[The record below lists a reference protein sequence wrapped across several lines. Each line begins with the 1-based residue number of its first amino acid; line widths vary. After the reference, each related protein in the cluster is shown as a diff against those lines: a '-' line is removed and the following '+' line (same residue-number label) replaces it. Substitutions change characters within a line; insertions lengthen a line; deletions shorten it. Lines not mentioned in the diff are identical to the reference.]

1 MYNISIGLTVR
12 RDNVLDPQKVK
23 RSDFHWLN
31 RFMLLMWK
39 LGLGPYIN
47 AWPEVGGRIM
57 VLNHYGRKTG
67 KRLQTPLNYA
77 EVNGEIYCLAG
88 FGSAADWYKNVKANP
103 QVEVW
108 LPNGWWAGLAEE
120 VLDPKLRLPILRQV
134 IIASGAA
141 ANVFGVYINKMT
153 DEQLEA
159 ETANYNLVRVRR
171 TVARTGPGGPGDLA
185 GVWPLATLL
194 LLFALMSR
202 RRRRRR

>member
-1 MYNISIGLTVR
+1 M
-12 RDNVLDPQKVK
+12 LDPQKVK
-23 RSDFHWLN
+23 RSDFQWLN

-57 VLNHYGRKTG
+57 VLNHYGRNSG

-77 EVNGEIYCLAG
+77 EVNGEIYCAAG
-88 FGSAADWYKNVKANP
+88 FGSAGDWFKNVKANP

-120 VLDPKLRLPILRQV
+120 VLDPNVRLPILRQV
-134 IIASGAA
+134 LIASGAA
-141 ANVFGVYINKMT
+141 APVFGIPIKNMT
-153 DEQLEA
+153 DEMLA
-159 ETANYNLVRVRR
+159 SETAEYILVRIHR

-185 GVWPLATLL
+185 GVWPMATLL
-194 LLFALMSR
+194 LLFSLLTR

>member
-1 MYNISIGLTVR
+1 M
-12 RDNVLDPQKVK
+12 LDPQKVK
-23 RSDFHWLN
+23 RTDFQWLN
-31 RFMLLMWK
+31 RFMMLMWK

-77 EVNGEIYCLAG
+77 EVNGEIYCTAG
-88 FGSAADWYKNVKANP
+88 FGSEADWYKNVKANP

-134 IIASGAA
+134 LIASGAA
-141 ANVFGVYINKMT
+141 ANVFGYSVKQMT
-153 DEQLEA
+153 DEMLAA
-159 ETANYNLVRVRR
+159 EMTGYMVMRIHR

-194 LLFALMSR
+194 LLFALMTR